1 MYLKLILVIVFQ
13 LISEND
19 SNLLPITPNFPTIIP
34 LTNSPPTIQKPSI
47 NLNLFQ
53 IEFKSN

>member
-1 MYLKLILVIVFQ
+1 MYLKLILVIIFQ

-19 SNLLPITPNFPTIIP
+19 SNLLQIKPNLPIVPKFIAITS
-34 LTNSPPTIQKPSI
+34 SPPTIQKPSI

-53 IEFKSN
+53 I

>member
-19 SNLLPITPNFPTIIP
+19 SNLLQIKLKLPIVPTFISI
-34 LTNSPPTIQKPSI
+34 TSSPPTIQKPSI
-47 NLNLFQ
+47 NLFQ
-53 IEFKSN
+53 IEFK

>member
-13 LISEND
+13 LFSENG
-19 SNLLPITPNFPTIIP
+19 SNLLTTKPNLPITPTLIS
-34 LTNSPPTIQKPSI
+34 LTSSPPTIQKPSI

-53 IEFKSN
+53 I